1 MRIKGIL
8 YIFIVSSICSIFFSS
23 CAKEGDL
30 GDLMNPFGNN
40 TTNNPGGKGKAPED
54 LPAGTTIEWSGYYL
68 VCDNRYGEGTQQL
81 TILNETDCRSSWSV
95 DWGTYTYTKTG
106 DNTAK
111 LSFSIVQSV
120 VGNVRSFQYTTTLTF
135 SKSNE
140 FEMTGTKFVFSTLTG
155 STLCELHCTGTLY

>member
-68 VCDNRYGEGTQQL
+68 VGDKRYGEGTQQL
-81 TILNETDCRSSWSV
+81 TILNETDCRSIGELIPIPKPETIQPNSAS
-95 DWGTYTYTKTG
+95 
-106 DNTAK
+106 
-111 LSFSIVQSV
+111 
-120 VGNVRSFQYTTTLTF
+120 RSYKAL
-135 SKSNE
+135 
-140 FEMTGTKFVFSTLTG
+140 
-155 STLCELHCTGTLY
+155 

>member
-1 MRIKGIL
+1 M
-8 YIFIVSSICSIFFSS
+8 
-23 CAKEGDL
+23 
-30 GDLMNPFGNN
+30 
-40 TTNNPGGKGKAPED
+40 
-54 LPAGTTIEWSGYYL
+54 
-68 VCDNRYGEGTQQL
+68 